1 VFAPQVPLLL
11 WTVSLLQ
18 EAPAVVA
25 GGSRAEEIARAE
37 ALHERGLR
45 AFESGDLETGRTAI
59 AESLKIHEKWREHE
73 SCIVNLRGLAFGHEG
88 LGERQLA
95 LQFYER
101 ALDRSRRTGNKRL
114 EASTL
119 RDIGVLY
126 YNIDDNARAIGY
138 MERSLALQRTIDKP
152 ATLAATLFSLGEIRR
167 YLGQL
172 ALARKDFDEALRLA
186 RESKN
191 TSAEADALSSL
202 GMLDVKAGDLDRGRQ
217 RLEEALAIRMTSQDV
232 RGEASVRARLG
243 QYFEAAG
250 DREAAMHSLRAAV
263 GRFVEV
269 KYRGGE
275 AFARQSLAM
284 LLRKSGRSK
293 EAADEMLLAVE
304 AAESLRRK
312 LADRDL
318 RATYIGYV
326 QGRYEFLID
335 VLLEV
340 DGGDPRRAFEMSER
354 ARAREIVEA
363 LSDAGVR
370 GAAAIPAVS
379 VDTIQRELLDSD
391 TTLLEYSLG
400 EPASHLFAITR
411 TGVEYRR
418 LPGRAELEAA
428 ARKAYE
434 TYRRPDA
441 ALPAPDAEQLRRLL
455 LGGINRFAGKRLL
468 IVADGA
474 LQYLPFAHF
483 MPREFAIVAAPSAA
497 ALVAMRKAGSA
508 AGPPARIG
516 LAVFADPHAP
526 QLARLPFSRQEASA
540 ITQVA
545 ETGKQKIYLAMGP
558 EATLDAVRGN
568 PAGILHFAAH
578 SVFDSTRPERMEIV
592 LSEGSL
598 RLRDVAKLKLS
609 ARLVVL
615 SACQTALGKE
625 MKREGLLGLAH
636 EFQRAGVAQVV
647 ASLWK
652 VDDRATAELMKRFY
666 EGMLVQGLPV
676 PEALARA
683 QKTLA
688 ASVRWKHPFY
698 WAGFVVQGDWR

>member
-1 VFAPQVPLLL
+1 VFAPQVLLL
-11 WTVSLLQ
+11 WTAVSLLQ

-25 GGSRAEEIARAE
+25 GGNRTEEIARAE
-37 ALHERGLR
+37 ALHEQGLR
-45 AFESGDLETGRTAI
+45 AFESGDLESGRAAI

-202 GMLDVKAGDLDRGRQ
+202 GMLDVKAGDLPGGRK
-217 RLEEALAIRMTSQDV
+217 RLDEALSIRLASKDI
-232 RGEASVRARLG
+232 RGEASVRARMGL
-243 QYFEAAG
+243 YLEAAG
-250 DREAAMHSLRAAV
+250 DREAAMDSLRAAV

-284 LLRKSGRSK
+284 LLRKSGRAK
-293 EAADEMLLAVE
+293 EAADEMLLALE

-335 VLLEV
+335 ALLEV
-340 DGGDPRRAFEMSER
+340 DGGNPRRAFEMSER

-363 LSDAGVR
+363 LADAGVR
-370 GAAAIPAVS
+370 GAAGPGVS
-379 VDTIQRELLDSD
+379 LDVIQQELLDSE
-391 TTLLEYSLG
+391 TTLLEYALG
-400 EPASHLFAITR
+400 EPASHLFVVSKFGIVHR
-411 TGVEYRR
+411 K
-418 LPGRAELEAA
+418 LPGRGVLEAA

-434 TYRRPDA
+434 AYRQPGGA
-441 ALPAPDAEQLRRLL
+441 WPAPDGEKLRQLL
-455 LGGINRFAGKRLL
+455 LGGDEGFVGKRLL
-468 IVADGA
+468 VVADGA
-474 LQYLPFAHF
+474 LQYLPFAHI
-483 MPREFAIVAAPSAA
+483 MPRDMPIVIAPSSSALMALRKAA
-497 ALVAMRKAGSA
+497 AGRPAGR
-508 AGPPARIG
+508 AGVE
-516 LAVFADPHAP
+516 LAVFADPLAP
-526 QLARLPFSRQEASA
+526 HLARLPFSRQEAAA
-540 ITQVA
+540 IMQVA
-545 ETGKQKIYLAMGP
+545 
-558 EATLDAVRGN
+558 
-568 PAGILHFAAH
+568 
-578 SVFDSTRPERMEIV
+578 
-592 LSEGSL
+592 GSYS
-598 RLRDVAKLKLS
+598 RSS
-609 ARLVVL
+609 ARKP
-615 SACQTALGKE
+615 GE
-625 MKREGLLGLAH
+625 DP
-636 EFQRAGVAQVV
+636 
-647 ASLWK
+647 ASC
-652 VDDRATAELMKRFY
+652 
-666 EGMLVQGLPV
+666 
-676 PEALARA
+676 RA
-683 QKTLA
+683 QR
-688 ASVRWKHPFY
+688 V
-698 WAGFVVQGDWR
+698 